1 MDKLKKIIFDI
12 EVDID
17 RKTSSYNMLLLI
29 LSFLGII
36 FY

>member
-17 RKTSSYNMLLLI
+17 RKTSKYIMLLLI
-29 LSFLGII
+29 LSGLGII
-36 FY
+36 F

>member
-17 RKTSSYNMLLLI
+17 RKTSKYIMLLLI
-29 LSFLGII
+29 LSVLGII
-36 FY
+36 F

>member
-17 RKTSSYNMLLLI
+17 RKTSKYIMLLLI
-29 LSFLGII
+29 LIVLGII
-36 FY
+36 F

>member
-17 RKTSSYNMLLLI
+17 RKTSKYIMLLLI
-29 LSFLGII
+29 LSILGII
-36 FY
+36 F

>member
-17 RKTSSYNMLLLI
+17 RKTSKYIMLLLI
-29 LSFLGII
+29 LSVLGIV
-36 FY
+36 F

>member
-17 RKTSSYNMLLLI
+17 RKTSKYIMLLLM
-29 LSFLGII
+29 LSILGII
-36 FY
+36 F